1 LPVFERSG
9 DAAGAATS
17 WAVLGGL
24 SWGRC
29 QARHAETAWR
39 RAIDLFR
46 AAGNRW
52 LESEYLAWLS
62 SAPAWGPTPC
72 ETALREL
79 EALAEE
85 ARGSPSA
92 ELDVAASV
100 GTVLMMLGDL
110 DGARARFE
118 ACGQRMRELGRTLPL
133 AHSSQQLGLLEL
145 LSGRAAEAEAILGPS
160 SRTLEQMGSD
170 ALSIISAFHAEA
182 LYALGRYDEADDA
195 AVKAAAFEDTSSTT
209 IGLSVQGMVAARR
222 GRFAEAEE
230 LAARAIA
237 TIDETDFIVDRA
249 DARSALAE
257 VFELAGRIE
266 EATAVARDALALY
279 EEKGNVLQAG
289 HARARLDRLTG

>member
-1 LPVFERSG
+1 
-9 DAAGAATS
+9 
-17 WAVLGGL
+17 
-24 SWGRC
+24 
-29 QARHAETAWR
+29 
-39 RAIDLFR
+39 
-46 AAGNRW
+46 
-52 LESEYLAWLS
+52 
-62 SAPAWGPTPC
+62 
-72 ETALREL
+72 
-79 EALAEE
+79 
-85 ARGSPSA
+85 
-92 ELDVAASV
+92 
-100 GTVLMMLGDL
+100 
-110 DGARARFE
+110 
-118 ACGQRMRELGRTLPL
+118 
-133 AHSSQQLGLLEL
+133 
-145 LSGRAAEAEAILGPS
+145 
-160 SRTLEQMGSD
+160 MGSD